1 MTFACYS
8 LVRRFALIS
17 IGKSTLIQ
25 AHRSFVTRRCY
36 YHPTRKFANVSA
48 SAEAKRG
55 AIFGIVA
62 AVTKD
67 GVIGVDGGLPWD
79 EPIPLDRGHFVD
91 LTRDRI
97 LIVGRKTYADEDPT
111 GSHIG
116 HVRVCIVVS
125 RTMNPSDL
133 ADRNDAHGDFPV
145 MKLARSFDEALDM
158 ASDEILSSG
167 EGTVEGRGENVG
179 DRKSE
184 TIECWVAGGERIYR
198 EALRHGNLDEVHLTH
213 VDTSVDRTTN
223 REIAH
228 FPLACLKEH
237 GFEEIS
243 RRDSGICSFRVYK
256 RSKQKYT

>member
-1 MTFACYS
+1 MTFACHS
-8 LVRRFALIS
+8 LARRVAFIS
-17 IGKSTLIQ
+17 IRKSTLIQ
-25 AHRSFVTRRCY
+25 AHGSFVTSRCY
-36 YHPTRKFANVSA
+36 YHPTRKFANVGA

-62 AVTKD
+62 AITKD

-79 EPIPLDRGHFVD
+79 DPIPLDRGHFVD

-111 GSHIG
+111 MSHIG

-125 RTMNPSDL
+125 RTMKHSDL
-133 ADRNDAHGDFPV
+133 ADRNDSPGDFPV
-145 MKLARSFDEALDM
+145 VKLARSFDEALDM
-158 ASDEILSSG
+158 ASDETSSG
-167 EGTVEGRGENVG
+167 ERTTEGRGENVG
-179 DRKSE
+179 DRKSQ
-184 TIECWVAGGERIYR
+184 TIECWVAGGEHIYS

-213 VDTSVDRTTN
+213 VDMSVDRTTN
-223 REIAH
+223 REFAH
-228 FPLACLKEH
+228 FPMACLKEH